1 MRISLA
7 SKELH
12 QRCWDHLGI
21 WQPPGDLSWTMWRL
35 PWLLLSQGMS
45 GGLGLGIQSCSDWW
59 EVDDL
64 TNSKLLSYHL
74 SVGYSTCNIKKT
86 IQGVRFSTCW
96 LWGKTGFF
104 TCPWH
109 CWPCPSQWSPKCWQ
123 PSSTQLR
130 RLRPFPW
137 HWQLCL
143 DAEAGHVLRDL
154 WAVDILLKDDTLLS
168 TLIYN

>member
-74 SVGYSTCNIKKT
+74 SVGYSTCNIKKKPGL
-86 IQGVRFSTCW
+86 IFTCW

-109 CWPCPSQWSPKCWQ
+109 CWPCPSQFVH
-123 PSSTQLR
+123 PSDLQDVGSR
-130 RLRPFPW
+130 ASRNCDDFGPFRGTGSCALTRKPATSW
-137 HWQLCL
+137 GICGL
-143 DAEAGHVLRDL
+143 
-154 WAVDILLKDDTLLS
+154 
-168 TLIYN
+168 